1 MAEKV
6 QTCGSKTIRYPSSCS
21 YSCVC
26 PAGNTPC
33 TWRVNCG
40 GTIFTGSGLT
50 STGQPGTPPHASV
63 EGTLGDIA
71 NMLAKAWQRRVTVP
85 PRMRGQKIRKRT
97 LKGSPEEIAAALGLR
112 LGPPTKRKVKP
123 PKGDYVWIKS

>member
-26 PAGNTPC
+26 PAGNSPC

-40 GTIFTGSGLT
+40 GTIFTGSGLVA
-50 STGQPGTPPHASV
+50 PGGSSRPPHASV
-63 EGTLGDIA
+63 EGAIGEIA
-71 NMLAKAWQRRVTVP
+71 TMLSRAWQRRVTVP
-85 PRMRGQKIRKRT
+85 PKLRGKKIRKRT
-97 LKGSPEEIAAALGLR
+97 LKGTPEEIAASLGLQ
-112 LGPPTKRKVKP
+112 LGARIKRTVRP
-123 PKGDYVWIKS
+123 PKGDYVWLKG

>member
-1 MAEKV
+1 
-6 QTCGSKTIRYPSSCS
+6 
-21 YSCVC
+21 
-26 PAGNTPC
+26 
-33 TWRVNCG
+33 
-40 GTIFTGSGLT
+40 
-50 STGQPGTPPHASV
+50 
-63 EGTLGDIA
+63 
-71 NMLAKAWQRRVTVP
+71 MLAKAWQRRVTVP

>member
-50 STGQPGTPPHASV
+50 SPAEPGKPPHASV
-63 EGTLGDIA
+63 EGALGDIA
-71 NMLAKAWQRRVTVP
+71 TMLAKAWQRRVTVP

-112 LGPPTKRKVKP
+112 LGPPTKRKEKP